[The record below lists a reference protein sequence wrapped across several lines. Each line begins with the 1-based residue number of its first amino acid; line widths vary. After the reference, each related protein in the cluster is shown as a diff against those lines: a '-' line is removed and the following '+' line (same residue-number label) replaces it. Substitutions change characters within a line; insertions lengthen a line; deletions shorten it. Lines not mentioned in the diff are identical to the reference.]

1 MMPLSHQKM
10 IHHPNQRQK
19 PDLSRTMS
27 APQDN
32 PMTFWDHLEEFRGVL
47 FRILGVALAGFI
59 LAFSFK
65 EQLFRLILA
74 PSHPDFIFY
83 RWINALAGIFGIDSG
98 ALQDFNVELFS
109 TTLTAQFMI
118 HMKMAFYMSL
128 LVILPYTLYLLFGF
142 VRPALR
148 TGERKSTTKVI
159 VWSYVLFMTGVV
171 LDYLIIFPLAFRFLG
186 TYQVSADIPN
196 VITLE
201 SYTDMLVTLTLMMG
215 ILFELPILAWFL
227 GKMGIIDADF
237 MKKYRR
243 HAIVVILIIAA
254 IITPTTDIF
263 TLTIVTLPIYLLY
276 ELSIAIV
283 RK

>member
-1 MMPLSHQKM
+1 MAA
-10 IHHPNQRQK
+10 
-19 PDLSRTMS
+19 PDDS
-27 APQDN
+27 
-32 PMTFWDHLEEFRGVL
+32 PMTFWDHLDALRDVILRVL
-47 FRILGVALAGFI
+47 AVALVGFI
-59 LAFSFK
+59 VAFCFK
-65 EQLFRLILA
+65 EPLFRLILA
-74 PSHPDFIFY
+74 PSNPDFILY
-83 RWINALAGIFGIDSG
+83 RWIAAIAGWAGFDATG
-98 ALQDFNVELFS
+98 LQDFNVDLFS

-118 HMKMAFYMSL
+118 HMKMAFYMSIV
-128 LVILPYTLYLLFGF
+128 VIMPYTLYALFGF
-142 VRPALR
+142 ISPALH
-148 TGERKSTTKVI
+148 TNERRNSTKVI
-159 VWSYVLFMTGVV
+159 VWSYILFMTGIV

-186 TYQVSADIPN
+186 TYQVSASIPN

-201 SYTDMLVTLTLMMG
+201 SYTDLLITLTLLMG

-227 GKMGIIDADF
+227 GKLGIIDADF

-276 ELSIAIV
+276 EVSITIV

>member
-1 MMPLSHQKM
+1 MAA
-10 IHHPNQRQK
+10 
-19 PDLSRTMS
+19 PD
-27 APQDN
+27 DK
-32 PMTFWDHLEEFRGVL
+32 PMTFWDHLDALRSVIL
-47 FRILGVALAGFI
+47 RILAVAIAGFI
-59 LAFSFK
+59 IAFCFK
-65 EQLFRLILA
+65 EPLFKLILA
-74 PSHPDFIFY
+74 PSSPDFIIY
-83 RWINALAGIFGIDSG
+83 RWIAAAAGVFGVDAS
-98 ALQDFNVELFS
+98 ALQDFHVDLFS

-118 HMKMAFYMSL
+118 HMKMAFYVSL
-128 LVILPYTLYLLFGF
+128 VVIMPYTMYMLFGF
-142 VRPALR
+142 VSPALHQN
-148 TGERKSTTKVI
+148 ERRSSTKVV
-159 VWSYVLFMTGVV
+159 VWSYILFMLGIV

-186 TYQVSADIPN
+186 TYQVSASIPN

-201 SYTDMLVTLTLMMG
+201 SYTDLLVTLTLLMG

-227 GKMGIIDADF
+227 GKLGIIDAAF

-276 ELSIAIV
+276 EVSIAIV